1 MEKFKVTLCCPI
13 PRRDFGFGKCEKL
26 SDDEISIMEDYV
38 KDSQA
43 DIVVFPEGFIT
54 TEHVKQAECIA
65 KTYNKW
71 IITGSQDTGEH
82 KSLYTLVISP
92 IDGMI
97 YSHCK
102 SALTVGDRKINAK
115 QGETIE
121 ALDTPFCKIGTVLCY
136 EIHFPEVARIEAI
149 EGAKVLFNTIGTG
162 MWHEQQFDEW
172 TTIAKARAIEN
183 RCFVLGCT
191 HYCDPIP
198 IMFAYDP
205 HGRQLALERNNNGAV
220 TVEIDLSKIDDQDFL
235 RDRNPKAYSKLSKE
249 EN

>member
-1 MEKFKVTLCCPI
+1 MSKFKVTLTCPI
-13 PRRDFGFGKCEKL
+13 PRVGFGSGDSHCDNELFIMGDYL
-26 SDDEISIMEDYV
+26 SKADG
-38 KDSQA
+38 
-43 DIVVFPEGFIT
+43 DIVVFPEGFLTDAHIKDS
-54 TEHVKQAECIA
+54 EVLASK
-65 KTYNKW
+65 YNKW
-71 IITGSQDTGEH
+71 IIVGSEDQGEN
-82 KSLYTLVISP
+82 KSLYTNVISP
-92 IDGMI
+92 TDGLV

-102 SALTVGDRKINAK
+102 TALTVGDRNNKAK

-121 ALDTPFCKIGTVLCY
+121 AFDTPFCKIGTVLCY

-198 IMFAYDP
+198 IMFGYDP
-205 HGRQLALERNNNGAV
+205 HGRCLCLERNNNGLV
-220 TVEIDLSKIDDQDFL
+220 TVEVDLNRIDDQDFK
-235 RDRNPKAYSKLSKE
+235 RDRYPSAYIRLSKE
-249 EN
+249 ED